1 MSELLTQWSGILAY
15 LGDEGSRDGFQNIN
29 FSNSPNLRP
38 EQLKMIN
45 EKLLVL
51 LESLDKH
58 PDQKDELLEMMREFD
73 PEDGMRGG
81 KRSKKSKKSRR
92 TRRK

>member
-1 MSELLTQWSGILAY
+1 MSELLTQWSGIMAY
-15 LGDEGSRDGFQNIN
+15 LGDEGSQDGFQNMN
-29 FSNSPNLRP
+29 FSNGPNLTP
-38 EQLKMIN
+38 EQLKALN
-45 EKLLVL
+45 GKLLKFI
-51 LESLDKH
+51 ESLDAHSDEKG
-58 PDQKDELLEMMREFD
+58 ELLEMMREFD